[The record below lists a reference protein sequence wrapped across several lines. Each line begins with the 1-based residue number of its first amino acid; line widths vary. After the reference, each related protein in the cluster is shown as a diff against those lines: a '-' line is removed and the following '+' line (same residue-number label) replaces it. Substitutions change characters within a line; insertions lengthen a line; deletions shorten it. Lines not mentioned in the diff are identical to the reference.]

1 MISQG
6 LVIADPWVDLIL
18 SGRKTWEIRGESV
31 SKRGPFAIL
40 RKGSGTIAG
49 TANLVDV
56 RGPLS
61 LDELRG
67 TSNLHAVPVERFAN
81 GYRYNK
87 PHAWVLAD
95 AIRLT
100 HPIKYRHPNGAV
112 KWVNLDPDAQAE
124 LARALNSKA

>member
-49 TANLVDV
+49 VANLVDV

-61 LDELRG
+61 LEELRK
-67 TSNLHAVPVERFAN
+67 SNHLHAVPVDRFAN
-81 GYRYNK
+81 GYRYAK
-87 PHAWVLAD
+87 PHAWVFGD
-95 AIRLT
+95 VVRLT
-100 HPIKYRHPNGAV
+100 RPIKYRHPNGAV
-112 KWVNLDPDAQAE
+112 KWVNLDPDAIAE
-124 LARALNSKA
+124 LARALNGKA